1 MINYRIT
8 PPSEFKK
15 LRWKNGKGATT
26 ELAREDDESGEFRW
40 RLSIAQVSENGP
52 FSDFSGYHRSLL
64 LLEGAGITLYHQN
77 AGQDELLRQFDIA
90 HFDGKGATRAE
101 LHDGPIVDFNVMTRQ
116 GVCSAEVYTELTTE
130 LPATLVASDRVLIYA
145 ANQALQ
151 IDLADGQR
159 IDLAREHL
167 LELRG
172 QKGLPISI
180 ENSGFI
186 AVQLSD

>member
-64 LLEGAGITLYHQN
+64 LLEGAGITLVHQN
-77 AGQDELLRQFDIA
+77 ARQDELMRQFDIA
-90 HFDGKGATRAE
+90 HFDGKGPTRAE

-116 GVCSAEVYTELTTE
+116 GACTAKVYTELTTDQ
-130 LPATLVASDRVLIYA
+130 PARLVASDRLLIYA
-145 ANQALQ
+145 GGQSLSINLPQ
-151 IDLADGQR
+151 GQR

>member
-8 PPSEFKK
+8 PPSEYKN
-15 LRWKNGKGATT
+15 LRWKNGKGTTT

-40 RLSIAQVSENGP
+40 RLSIAQVSENGL
-52 FSDFSGYHRSLL
+52 FSDFGGYHRSLL
-64 LLEGAGITLYHQN
+64 LLDGAGITLYHEN
-77 AGQDELLRQFDIA
+77 VGQDELLCQFDIA
-90 HFDGKGATRAE
+90 HFDGKGPTRAE

-116 GVCSAEVYTELTTE
+116 GACRAKVYTELTTDQ
-130 LPATLVASDRVLIYA
+130 PAMLVVSDRLLIYA
-145 ANQALQ
+145 AGQSLSINLPQ
-151 IDLADGQR
+151 GQR

-172 QKGLPISI
+172 QKGLQIGI

-186 AVQLSD
+186 AVLLGV